1 MSNQTG
7 AADARIEVGYDAA
20 VYERFRGGESNP
32 EAVVRVSADGR
43 ELTRGRD
50 GLRRYCGRLLDA
62 AESVLAGDA
71 ATVEC
76 YGGGGRYRL
85 VPAGETLRIVPDA
98 AVRTGTDGET
108 AIEGAGAESADGG
121 GDRDAGVAV
130 DREGFLTEI
139 LRTAETFCDVAV
151 GANPALAADVAPVRE
166 RVGAARVAAAGFG
179 EWGLPVRLLDAVPET
194 AYGGTVYAQTAVV
207 AAGDARFGAFD
218 GDTLA
223 DDTARDAP
231 AAARIW
237 LSDVETVDRG
247 DGVGRHVEPNPDALV
262 WHDHAFAGEVVSV
275 GPVPA
280 SARTPADRAPE
291 RYALLHVGAGTVA
304 FDPDEVAAGDG
315 NGANGGSVAVGDFLR
330 LRASRV
336 HLSDI
341 AVTDAPSLTDRSD
354 ASLRDSLS
362 DPSRRAA
369 AAAEL
374 ARRGAEDA
382 ADALVDCLRTDP
394 PVADRRALVRALDV
408 LDDRA
413 AVPGLVDRL
422 ADPDPDVRRAAA
434 GALATI
440 GDPESIDPLL
450 AAVRSESDA
459 ATRRAVARAARDVD
473 PTNALDYFAGLVRT
487 DTDPEVR
494 ETVVRVLSGTRS
506 VHAEALV
513 VEALD
518 DPDTAVACE
527 AIDAVRWLTD
537 ERPVGGLLRR
547 LMDDDPTVRAAA
559 AGAFVELGARTPDYH
574 GEGAFGP
581 ETRTRVVRSLLER
594 LDDESAAVRAT
605 VIEALGS
612 QAHPESVAPLCD
624 AYDRDTECR
633 PSVVDA
639 LGRIGDPRAIP
650 TVVAALDD
658 DRPGVRRRA
667 CRACARLGTAA
678 GVSRLCRLAREDPR
692 PAVRVEAVEALG
704 RVGDDRDE
712 VFDALEAIL
721 DVREAGVDARGAER
735 DRSSAFGGAENADL
749 RWEAVTALGRLDH
762 PRSRF
767 LLRWVAEEDP
777 DDSVRDRARSRL
789 E

>member
-1 MSNQTG
+1 M
-7 AADARIEVGYDAA
+7 DARIEVGYDAA
-20 VYERFRGGESNP
+20 VYERLRGGESNP
-32 EAVVRVSADGR
+32 DAVVRVVADGR

-50 GLRRYCGRLLDA
+50 GLRRHCARLLDA
-62 AESVLAGDA
+62 AESVLADDP

-85 VPAGETLRIVPDA
+85 VPAGESVRIVPDA
-98 AVRTGTDGET
+98 DRRTDAEGGTTGVGSERAEMNSDGDGDADGET
-108 AIEGAGAESADGG
+108 
-121 GDRDAGVAV
+121 GVTV
-130 DREGFLTEI
+130 DREEFLTEI

-151 GANPALAADVAPVRE
+151 GANPALAADVAPMRE

-218 GDTLA
+218 GETLA
-223 DDTARDAP
+223 DDCARDAP

-237 LSDVETVDRG
+237 LSDVEAVARG

-275 GPVPA
+275 GPIPA

-304 FDPDEVAAGDG
+304 FDPDEVETGAEGKTVAAGDR
-315 NGANGGSVAVGDFLR
+315 LR
-330 LRASRV
+330 LHASRV

-341 AVTDAPSLTDRSD
+341 DVTDAPSLTDRSD

-374 ARRGAEDA
+374 ARRGDDDA
-382 ADALVDCLRTDP
+382 VAALVNCLRTDP
-394 PVADRRALVRALDV
+394 PMADRRALVRALDV

-422 ADPDPDVRRAAA
+422 ADPDPDVRRAVAA
-434 GALATI
+434 ALATV
-440 GDPESIDPLL
+440 GDPEAMDPLL

-459 ATRRAVARAARDVD
+459 ATRRAIARAARDVD
-473 PTNALDYFAGLVRT
+473 PTNALDYFASLVRT

-547 LMDDDPTVRAAA
+547 LMDDDPTVRVAA
-559 AGAFVELGARTPDYH
+559 AGAFVELGARASDYH
-574 GEGAFGP
+574 DGGAFGP

-605 VIEALGS
+605 AIEALGS

-624 AYDRDTECR
+624 AYDEDEECR

-667 CRACARLGTAA
+667 CRACARLSTKA
-678 GVSRLCRLAREDPR
+678 GIGRLCRLARDDPS
-692 PAVRVEAVEALG
+692 PAVRVEAVETLG
-704 RVGDDRDE
+704 RVGNDRDE

-721 DVREAGVDARGAER
+721 DVREANADACGAER
-735 DRSSAFGGAENADL
+735 DRSSAFGGADNADL